1 MADEKSKDPAQM
13 FQEWVTQWERATD
26 SFSNRMMGNDDFS
39 KYMNQMQGV
48 QMEFQK
54 GFAELMA
61 GQLARV
67 NMPSR
72 EDVLQISED
81 IQAIDRRIA
90 RIESSLHQLT
100 QGTDAS
106 PRQTAKKTPRT
117 KKAPVAKKAP
127 AKKAPAKKSPA
138 KKSTSDK
145 STLDKSTSDKSE

>member
-26 SFSNRMMGNDDFS
+26 SFSNRLLGNEDFS
-39 KYMNQMQGV
+39 KYMNQMQSF
-48 QMEFQK
+48 QLEFQR

-61 GQLARV
+61 GQLANM

-90 RIESSLHQLT
+90 RIETSLHKLT
-100 QGTDAS
+100 QTTDS
-106 PRQTAKKTPRT
+106 PSRQTGKKTPRT
-117 KKAPVAKKAP
+117 KKAPSAQTST
-127 AKKAPAKKSPA
+127 AKKS
-138 KKSTSDK
+138 
-145 STLDKSTSDKSE
+145 E

>member
-39 KYMNQMQGV
+39 KYMNQMQSV

-61 GQLARV
+61 GQLAKV

-81 IQAIDRRIA
+81 IQSLDRRMA
-90 RIESSLHQLT
+90 RIETSLHQLT
-100 QGTDAS
+100 QTSDTSSGRTV
-106 PRQTAKKTPRT
+106 KKTPRT
-117 KKAPVAKKAP
+117 KKSP
-127 AKKAPAKKSPA
+127 ASKKSTP

-145 STLDKSTSDKSE
+145 NE